1 MKKEICIERRCS
13 EEERNIKKT
22 REELDVKEIEI
33 EKELRILTER
43 KQDILTY
50 SLKSN
55 EEPIIVKMSFDFK
68 QNLEISY
75 RVVQSGGEN
84 PREETINKKTKLLD
98 NSEMRLERNKQA
110 GLGIEGVSR
119 LYFCFFTGHFQRL
132 LWFRWRS
139 WAWRWTG

>member
-1 MKKEICIERRCS
+1 MKKEISINRRCL
-13 EEERNIKKT
+13 EEERIIKKN
-22 REELDVKEIEI
+22 REELDIKEIEI

-84 PREETINKKTKLLD
+84 PREETINKKTKLLG
-98 NSEMRLERNKQA
+98 NSEMRLEKNKQA
-110 GLGIEGVSR
+110 GLGIEGISC
-119 LYFCFFTGHFQRL
+119 LYFCFFT
-132 LWFRWRS
+132 
-139 WAWRWTG
+139 

>member
-1 MKKEICIERRCS
+1 MKKEISIKRRCS
-13 EEERNIKKT
+13 EEERNIKKN

-98 NSEMRLERNKQA
+98 NSEMRLERNKKA
-110 GLGIEGVSR
+110 GLGIEGVSC
-119 LYFCFFTGHFQRL
+119 LYFCFFT
-132 LWFRWRS
+132 
-139 WAWRWTG
+139 

>member
-1 MKKEICIERRCS
+1 MKKEISINRRCS
-13 EEERNIKKT
+13 EEERNLKKT

-33 EKELRILTER
+33 EKELRILTEK

-75 RVVQSGGEN
+75 RVVQSSGEN
-84 PREETINKKTKLLD
+84 PREETINKKTKLIL
-98 NSEMRLERNKQA
+98 
-110 GLGIEGVSR
+110 
-119 LYFCFFTGHFQRL
+119 
-132 LWFRWRS
+132 
-139 WAWRWTG
+139 